1 MLLHCRRVECAIS
14 NKTKWMCIEWKIDN
28 KTSGGSVME
37 PTNHPQR
44 LAKVHPKDIPCS
56 EKISENNT

>member
-1 MLLHCRRVECAIS
+1 
-14 NKTKWMCIEWKIDN
+14 
-28 KTSGGSVME
+28 ME